1 MYIVTVNF
9 QIKPAHL
16 ADFRREMLKNA
27 STSLREESGCSRFDV
42 AEAEG
47 DPAHIFLYE
56 IYDDA
61 AAFQHHLASAHFKQF
76 SATVSD
82 WISSKQVTTFTLL
95 PQETER

>member
-16 ADFRREMLKNA
+16 ADFRREMLINA
-27 STSLREESGCSRFDV
+27 ETSLREESGCSRFDV

-61 AAFQHHLASAHFKQF
+61 AAFQHHLASTHFKQF
-76 SATVSD
+76 SAIVGD
-82 WISSKQVTTFTLL
+82 WISSKQVASFTLIH
-95 PQETER
+95 QEEDR